1 MKCPKCATE
10 NTSDSQ
16 FCKKCAAPLAS
27 STEISVSLTETL
39 QTPIPELTRG
49 MTLAGRYE
57 IIEELGKG
65 GMGKVYRVEDKK
77 IKGEIAL
84 KLIKPEIAAEK
95 QTIERFSN
103 ELKLTRMISH
113 RNVCRMF
120 DLGEDKGTYFITM
133 EYVPG
138 EDLKS
143 FIRRARRLD
152 VGTAISIAKQI
163 CEGLAE
169 AHRLGVVHRDLKPG
183 NIMIDKEGNARIMD
197 FGIARSLHT
206 KGLTADG
213 VIIGTPEYMSPEQ
226 VEGEEADQCSDI
238 YALGVILYEMV
249 TGRVPFEG
257 TTPFSVALKHKSEVP
272 PNPRTLTPQLPEDL
286 SRLILRC
293 LEKQRS
299 KRYQSAAEVLS
310 ELDKIEKGIPTTEKI
325 LLRRK
330 PLTSREITVKFNLR
344 KLYLPGLAIIALV
357 IAAVILMRLLPRRPL
372 SPAQPGKPSLAVM
385 YFENDTGDK
394 NLDYWRKALS
404 DLLITDLMQS
414 RYIRVLSAE
423 SLYDILKDLNLLE
436 AGSYSRED
444 LRRIAARGGVENIL
458 VGKYARAG
466 DLFRI
471 DTVLQKASTGE
482 PVGPPQRGQ
491 GKGQES
497 FFSLVD
503 ELTKSIKASLNL
515 TTQEIASDNDKEV
528 GKITTSSPEAYK
540 FYSEGRKFHQMG
552 DYVQS
557 IPLMEKAIAID
568 PNFAMAYR
576 SLAIAY
582 GNQGS
587 SSERARN
594 LQKAFELSARTSERE
609 RYIIEGDYYLQW
621 EKTYDKAVE
630 VYKKLL
636 ELYPDDAMG
645 YSKLAWLYSDLEQWD
660 KAIENSEKSI
670 KYKADDIYI
679 YEYLASG
686 YENKELYEKAV
697 EVLQGYLNTVSD
709 NRDIRLDLADAYF
722 YQKKFDLALAEV
734 EKAYTLDPTYFN
746 YFLSKGDIYLYQGD
760 FVKAEEQYQKLLNLK
775 EPRAQR
781 GYLYRMMSLSFLR
794 GKLAR
799 AKSLAQEGIEASLKS
814 GEKGSERSFRTWSG
828 DILRIS
834 GNLEEAMGEYE
845 KVLAGA
851 VEDDDWPRQLGTLH
865 NIGLAYLD
873 MKVMDRAE
881 KTADELYGLI
891 QKGVVKNDIRVYDH
905 LMGRIE
911 LERKNYSRAMD
922 YFDKA
927 LALVPYHWQY
937 NLIFRSSLALA
948 YHRAGNLEKARQE
961 CEKIQSLPCGRA
973 NYGDIFVLNF
983 YNLGRIY
990 EQLGQKAKAVESYQK
1005 FLDLWKDAD
1014 PGLSAVEDAK
1024 TRLARL
1030 KS

>member
-1 MKCPKCATE
+1 LLPAK
-10 NTSDSQ
+10 
-16 FCKKCAAPLAS
+16 
-27 STEISVSLTETL
+27 EISVSLTETF
-39 QTPIPELTRG
+39 QTPLPELTRG
-49 MTLAGRYE
+49 TTFAGRYE

-84 KLIKPEIAAEK
+84 KLIKPEIAADQ

-120 DLGEDKGTYFITM
+120 DLGEDEGTYFITM

-138 EDLKS
+138 EDLKT

-152 VGTAISIAKQI
+152 IGTAISIAKQV
-163 CEGLAE
+163 CEGLTE

-206 KGLTADG
+206 KCLTAEG

-226 VEGEEADQCSDI
+226 VEGEKADQCSDI

-272 PNPRTLTPQLPEDL
+272 PNPKTLTPQIPEDL
-286 SRLILRC
+286 SRLILCC
-293 LEKQRS
+293 LEKQRNR
-299 KRYQSAAEVLS
+299 RYQSAAEVLS
-310 ELDKIEKGIPTTEKI
+310 ELDKIEKGIPTTEKMR
-325 LLRRK
+325 LRRK
-330 PLTSREITVKFNLR
+330 PLTSREITVKFNLK
-344 KLYLPGLAIIALV
+344 KLCLPGLAIIALV
-357 IAAVILMRLLPRRPL
+357 IAAVVLIRLFARRTL
-372 SPAQPGKPSLAVM
+372 SPGQPGKPSLAVI
-385 YFENDTGDK
+385 YFENNTGDK

-414 RYIRVLSAE
+414 KYIRVSSAE
-423 SLYDILKDLNLLE
+423 NLYDILKDLNLLE
-436 AGSYSRED
+436 AGTYSRDD
-444 LRRIAARGGVENIL
+444 LKRIAARAGVENIL

-471 DTVLQKASTGE
+471 DTILQKASTGAQ
-482 PVGPPQRGQ
+482 VGLPQKVQ

-503 ELTKSIKASLNL
+503 EITKNIKASLNL
-515 TTQEIASDNDKEV
+515 TTQEMASDNDQEV
-528 GKITTSSPEAYK
+528 GKITTISPEAYR

-552 DYVQS
+552 DYAQS

-587 SSERARN
+587 SSERARY
-594 LQKAFELSARTSERE
+594 LQKAFELSARASERE
-609 RYIIEGDYYLQW
+609 RYIIEGDYYLQS

-630 VYKKLL
+630 IYKKLL

-660 KAIENSEKSI
+660 QAIENSEKSI
-670 KYKADDIYI
+670 KYKAEDIYI

-697 EVLQGYLNTVSD
+697 EVLQAYLNTVSD

-722 YQKKFDLALAEV
+722 YQKKYDLALAEI
-734 EKAYTLDPTYFN
+734 EKAYTLDPTYYN
-746 YFLSKGDIYLYQGD
+746 YFLYKGDIYFYQGD
-760 FVKAEEQYQKLLNLK
+760 LVKAEEQYQKLLNLK
-775 EPRAQR
+775 QPRAQR
-781 GYLYRMMSLSFLR
+781 GYLYRMLSLSFFQ
-794 GKLAR
+794 GKLGHT
-799 AKSLAQEGIEASLKS
+799 KSLAQEGIEASLKS
-814 GEKGSERSFRTWSG
+814 GEKGAERSFRTWLG

-834 GNLEEAMGEYE
+834 GNFEEAMGEYK

-851 VEDDDWPRQLGTLH
+851 VEDDDWSRQLWTLH

-873 MKVMDRAE
+873 MKAMDKAE
-881 KTADELYGLI
+881 KTAAELYGLI
-891 QKGVVKNDIRVYDH
+891 QKGVVKNEIRIYDH

-911 LERKNYSRAMD
+911 LERKDYSRAME

-927 LALVPYHWQY
+927 LALVPYHWQS

-948 YHRAGNLEKARQE
+948 YYRAGNLEKARQE
-961 CEKIQSLPCGRA
+961 CEKIQSLPSGRS

-983 YNLGRIY
+983 YNLGQIY
-990 EQLGQKAKAVESYQK
+990 EQLGQKAKAVGAYQK
-1005 FLDLWKDAD
+1005 FLDFWKDAD
-1014 PGLSAVEDAK
+1014 PGLPGVEDARK
-1024 TRLARL
+1024 KMAALETSVR
-1030 KS
+1030 